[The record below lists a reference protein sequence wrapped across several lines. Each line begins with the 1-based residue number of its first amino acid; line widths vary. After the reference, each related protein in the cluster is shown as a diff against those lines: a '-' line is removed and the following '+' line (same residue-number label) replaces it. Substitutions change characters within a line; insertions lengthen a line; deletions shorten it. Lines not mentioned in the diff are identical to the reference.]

1 MTSIIRISKKICGYL
16 FLVVFCSLLPG
27 IAFSQLSGTKTINP
41 TGGDYSSFTAAVNAL
56 VAQGVSGPVVFNVA
70 AGTYTEQVIIPEI
83 TGANAA
89 NTITFQSPTG
99 DSSLVVLSFNA
110 TLAASNYTLLLN
122 GSDYIVLRKITI
134 QALGASY
141 GRVVEIAGSATSLI
155 IENCRVIGFNS
166 TGGYSEHSLVY
177 SYRAPI
183 TKLNLRNNFFSGSN
197 YGLYLEGVNSTTL
210 TPETRIS
217 GNSFSN
223 QRLYGMHLESQNA
236 PVVSSNSIQ
245 LKSDAGHGIYMQYCD
260 NALLVENN
268 NIILPGGH
276 YGIYQYLCDG
286 NSLARG
292 LVVNNTIAITG
303 GGNASGIH
311 YNGSTFQ
318 NVWHNSVQITAV
330 TTSDYGAFYL
340 TGGSNIDIRN
350 NIFSNAGENYAYNI
364 KTPTAIEFSDFNN
377 YYSNGNFLA
386 FWGSKRE
393 DIAQLKAGQSP
404 LYDANSISFNP
415 VFVSATNLH
424 GGSFRIDNKGTNLGI
439 TKDMDGQ
446 TRTAFDIG
454 ADEFTGTGSAL
465 AAGTYT
471 IGGASPTFS
480 SFAEAAAVINT
491 YGISGTVTFNVRNG
505 TYNEQ
510 FVLSPVAGTGP
521 SSQVV
526 FQAEGGDS
534 TKVELSFNSG
544 NLNNYLVRFTG
555 ADYVTFRKLSFTALN
570 PTYSRIFLLEGS
582 SHNNTITS
590 SILNGQPSGST
601 GDALVYSYES
611 NVNNLS
617 LTWNL
622 FSAGRYGI
630 YHNPNSLSKA
640 TGLIVRKNNFN
651 SQRGSY
657 PNSIYLRYHI
667 APDVQS
673 NSFTNT
679 LATNYYAINLQ
690 DCTDDIK
697 VISNRVN
704 SNNSEGGIL
713 LNACKSINTKRGL
726 VANNFVAIG
735 GSTNAWGIYLHNSEY
750 QDVYHNSVR
759 ISSSHLGNGRAFY
772 NSANSN
778 NINLRNNNFSNFGD
792 GYAIYSEGTTV
803 NFASNYNNVY
813 STGIYP
819 AFWNGTSH
827 SSLASYQA
835 AASPLDANSI
845 SVNPVYLS
853 EVDLHAQSSFVNN
866 AGIPLSEVLTDIDGQ
881 NRNPVTPDIG
891 ADEFIPTL
899 LPLAAGT
906 YTIGGEAPSYPDFS
920 SAVSDLNSR
929 GVSGPVVFNV
939 RNGIY
944 NEQISFYEINGAS
957 LVNNILFQSESGD
970 SSKVEL
976 IFTATINNPQIVQ
989 LSGTDYIS
997 FRKLTFSA
1005 LNPTYSMVFNLRG
1018 GIRKLSIQNCVLNS
1032 NGSTGAEYYTS
1043 IIYSGNATL
1052 TDLLVENSFLAGG
1065 RSGIWMESPPSA
1077 QSVGTR
1083 ILNTRFIGQYYDGLY
1098 LKYHEAAKI
1107 ERNNIVNTTSY
1118 VYFNGI
1124 FLSYCSNDITVNRNT
1139 VNLPAGRYGIF
1150 LQYCSGNISKTGL
1163 VSNNTVETGGTGGSI
1178 AILVENSNYQRVYF
1192 NSSKVTSTDV
1202 NGSSGFS
1209 VTAGSNI
1216 DVRNNSFANFGGGWA
1231 YTTNSVTAITG
1242 SDFNNLFTTGNF
1254 LANYNAPSRDLI
1266 SFRSLSGKEANSISV
1281 NPVYT
1286 SLMRT
1291 TSSYLNN
1298 KGSAVAVV
1306 TTDIDGESRSIA
1318 TPDIGADEFVPSQ
1331 LPFAGTFTIGGTSPD
1346 FASFSAAA
1354 SALNERGVSGPVT
1367 FNVRS
1372 GIYTDQL
1379 ELMEISGASAIN
1391 KIVFQS
1397 EEGDST
1403 KVTLNYNSGSASSN
1417 FVVRLIG
1424 TDYLTL
1430 RNLTI
1435 AGTNP
1440 VNSNL
1445 ITLVG
1450 NVSQVNILNNVLS
1463 SNINATSI
1471 AISSPDGNVLN
1482 TIAIKNNNFLSGS
1495 TGIFLDGNSTT
1506 QSQGLEII
1514 GNKFNNQKSYGIR
1527 LDGFESPQVKEND
1540 LYSNNYGYEGI
1551 YLYNCNT
1558 KPNVSANKIFTEN
1571 LSTGITFYYCYGTL
1585 VNQGVIS
1592 NNFVSIAG
1600 NSSATG
1606 IHINS
1611 SQYLNVVYNSVSIT
1625 TTYSTPAYKSAF
1637 YLSGGDNVF
1646 VRNNIF
1652 SCSNGGYA
1660 YNVNTPAA
1668 VDGSDFNNLYSTTD
1682 LAVWGGVRSNIAA
1695 LRTANS
1701 MDAKSLSVNPEF
1713 ASASDL
1719 QVKQALLHKA
1729 ATPLAIVTTDIFG
1742 NLRDAI
1748 KPDIGATE
1756 FSCVT
1761 PVIDFFASSSC
1772 FGDSTEFSYNIT
1784 KVAYGSN
1791 FSFDFDNDFNPDET
1805 FNAPNGSI
1813 KHLFATS
1820 GAKSVNLIVSQLA
1833 GCNNSLAKTISVEP
1847 SPVLDVITEGAY
1859 CGSDNG
1865 TAMVNVT
1872 AGSGPFSYH
1881 WSNGSNAASVGD
1893 LPKGSYSVT
1902 VKNIDNCISTA
1913 TFEIADKIIVSAS
1926 ELSPSTCG
1934 QSDGS
1939 AVATATGGSGPYSFV
1954 WSNGESLATALKLT
1968 SGANYV
1974 TVTDGTG
1981 CSTVGSV
1988 NISTDASGPKI
1999 ALKSIT
2005 HNTCYGEKAGALD
2018 VTLTGGTIP
2027 YSIQWSNGELTED
2040 LANLASGIYDILV
2053 TDNTGCLATATF
2065 GIEQPVFLNVS
2076 TVVEDASCSGS
2087 DGKAIALAGGGSKP
2101 YTYQWSNGNSG
2112 PVAQNLSAGIY
2123 TLTLTDNKSCSIV
2136 TPVIVNNSG
2145 GPKVSLNNLTG
2156 VNCNNE
2162 ANGSIDIQISGGTPL
2177 YSYSWLPGGQT
2188 SQDITGLTEGSY
2200 EVSVTDDAGCIGVSS
2215 FVIGEEPP
2223 ATNPICLVTVDS
2235 ISGKNLVVWEKLN
2248 QSDAAFYNIYR
2259 ESSSKGLFQLIATQ
2273 PAEEISEYTDE
2284 VADPS
2289 LRSWRY
2295 KISVVDDCGNES
2307 ELSESHKTIHLTQ
2320 NVGLNGRVNLIW
2332 DKYEGF
2338 ASSSYKILRYSKEE
2352 GWITLGRIPGDLT
2365 SFTDDRALLEK
2376 ELYYEIEV
2384 ENPNGGCSTLKA
2396 STHNTSRSNRQ
2407 STTVKNTTGISENE
2421 SLKSLAIYP
2430 NPAKTEFTL
2439 ELNRKGLH
2447 KLAVEMIDA
2456 KGQVLR
2462 NYQYPV
2468 SSDEFR
2474 TTIDISGISE
2484 GVYVLRISS
2493 DTQVSYR
2500 KLVIQ
2505 P

>member
-1 MTSIIRISKKICGYL
+1 MKTIIRSRKKICAFL
-16 FLVVFCSLLPG
+16 FLFVFSIMLP
-27 IAFSQLSGTKTINP
+27 ASVFSQLSGIKTINP
-41 TGGDYSSFTAAVNAL
+41 SGGDFVSFTAAVNAL
-56 VAQGVSGPVVFNVA
+56 ASQGVSGPVVFNVA

-83 TGANAA
+83 VGVSAV
-89 NTITFQSPTG
+89 NTVTFQSSTT
-99 DSSLVVLSFNA
+99 DSSLVVLSFSA
-110 TLAASNYTLLLN
+110 ALAASNYTLLLN
-122 GSDYIVLRKITI
+122 GSDFIVLRKITI
-134 QALGASY
+134 QALGSTY
-141 GRVVEIAGSATSLI
+141 GRAIEIAGTASSVI
-155 IENCRVIGFNS
+155 IENCRLIGFNS
-166 TGGYSEHSLVY
+166 TGGYSEHSLIY
-177 SYRAPI
+177 SYRVPLA
-183 TKLNLRNNFFSGSN
+183 KLTVRNNLFSGSN
-197 YGLYLEGVNSTTL
+197 YGIYLEGVNSTTL

-217 GNSFSN
+217 GNNFSS

-236 PVVSSNSIQ
+236 PVVSSNTIQ
-245 LKSDAGHGIYMQYCD
+245 LKSDAGYGIYMQYCD
-260 NALLVENN
+260 NALLVEKN

-276 YGIYQYLCDG
+276 YGIYLYLCDG

-292 LVVNNTIAITG
+292 LVVNNTVAITG
-303 GGNASGIH
+303 GSNASGIH
-311 YNGSTFQ
+311 YNGSSYQ
-318 NVWHNSVQITAV
+318 NIWHNSVQLTGV
-330 TTSDYGAFYL
+330 TTSDFGAFYL
-340 TGGSNIDIRN
+340 TGGSNTDIRN

-364 KTPTAIEFSDFNN
+364 KTPSAIEFSDYNN

-386 FWGSKRE
+386 FWGNKRE
-393 DIAQLKAGQSP
+393 DLAQLKAAQSP

-415 VFVSATNLH
+415 VFVSATDLH

-454 ADEFTGTGSAL
+454 ADEFAGTGSAL
-465 AAGTYT
+465 AAGTYS
-471 IGGASPTFS
+471 IGGVSP
-480 SFAEAAAVINT
+480 SFASFVQAAAVLNT
-491 YGISGTVTFNVRNG
+491 YGISGNVTFNVRNG
-505 TYNEQ
+505 TYDEQ
-510 FVLSPVAGTGP
+510 FTLSPIAGTGP
-521 SSQVV
+521 SAQVI
-526 FQAEGGDS
+526 FQAESGDS

-544 NLNNYLVRFTG
+544 NLNNYLVRFSG
-555 ADYVTFRKLSFTALN
+555 ADYVTFRKLSLTALN
-570 PTYSRIFLLEGS
+570 PTYSRIFLFDGS

-601 GDALVYSYES
+601 YDALIYSYES
-611 NVNNLS
+611 NANNLTI
-617 LTWNL
+617 TWNL
-622 FSAGRYGI
+622 FSAGRYGV

-640 TGLIVRKNNFN
+640 TGLIVRKNNFS

-667 APDVQS
+667 APDIQS
-673 NSFTNT
+673 NTFTNT

-690 DCTDDIK
+690 DCNDDIK

-713 LNACKSINTKRGL
+713 LNACKSISTKRGL
-726 VANNFVAIG
+726 VANNFVAIS
-735 GSTNAWGIYLHNSEY
+735 GSSNAWGIYLYNSEY
-750 QDVYHNSVR
+750 QNIYYNSVR
-759 ISSSHLGNGRAFY
+759 ISSSHLSNGRAFY
-772 NSANSN
+772 NAANSN
-778 NINLRNNNFSNFGD
+778 NINLRNNNFTNFGD
-792 GYAIYSEGTTV
+792 GYAFYSEGTTV
-803 NFASNYNNVY
+803 NFASNYNNLY

-819 AFWNGTSH
+819 VFWNGTSH
-827 SSLASYQA
+827 SSLSSYQTA
-835 AASPLDANSI
+835 ATLDANSF

-853 EVDLHAQSSFVNN
+853 ETDLHAQSSFVNN
-866 AGIPLSEVLTDIDGQ
+866 AGTPLVEVLSDIDGQ
-881 NRNPVTPDIG
+881 NRNAATPDIG

-899 LPLAAGT
+899 LPLSAGT
-906 YTIGGEAPSYPDFS
+906 YTIGGVSPSYPNFTA
-920 SAVSDLNSR
+920 AVSDLNNR

-944 NEQISFYEINGAS
+944 NEQISLYEINGAS

-976 IFTATINNPQIVQ
+976 TFSANINNSHIVQ

-997 FRKLTFSA
+997 FRKLTFTT
-1005 LNPTYSMVFNLRG
+1005 LNPTYSKIFNLRG
-1018 GIRKLSIQNCVLNS
+1018 GIRKLSIQNSVLNS

-1043 IIYSGNATL
+1043 AIYSENATF
-1052 TDLLVENSFLAGG
+1052 TDLLIENSILNGG
-1065 RSGIWMESPPSA
+1065 RSGIWMESPLAA

-1083 ILNTRFIGQYYDGLY
+1083 ILSNRFTGQNYDGLY

-1107 ERNNIVNTTSY
+1107 ERNNIVNTTAY

-1124 FLSYCSNDITVNRNT
+1124 YLSYCNNDILINRNSVT
-1139 VNLPAGRYGIF
+1139 APSGRYGIF

-1163 VSNNTVETGGTGGSI
+1163 ISNNIVETGGTGGSI
-1178 AILVENSNYQRVYF
+1178 AIILENSNYQRVYF
-1192 NSSKVTSTDV
+1192 NSSNVTSTDV
-1202 NGSSGFS
+1202 NGGSGFT

-1216 DVRNNSFANFGGGWA
+1216 DIRNNSFANFGGGWA

-1242 SDFNNLFTTGNF
+1242 SDYNNLFTTGNF
-1254 LANYNAPSRDLI
+1254 LANYNAPSRDLA
-1266 SFRSLSGKEANSISV
+1266 SFKALSGKEANSISV

-1286 SLMRT
+1286 ALIRT

-1298 KGSAVAVV
+1298 KGSAVGVV
-1306 TTDIDGESRSIA
+1306 TTDIDGESRSVA

-1346 FASFSAAA
+1346 FVSFSAAA
-1354 SALNERGVSGPVT
+1354 TALNERGISGPVT
-1367 FNVRS
+1367 FNVRN
-1372 GIYTDQL
+1372 GVYTDQL
-1379 ELMEISGASAIN
+1379 DLMEISGASAIN

-1397 EEGDST
+1397 ESDDST
-1403 KVTLNYNSGSASSN
+1403 KVTLNFNSGSASTN

-1424 TDYLTL
+1424 TDFLTL
-1430 RNLTI
+1430 RELTI

-1440 VNSNL
+1440 VYSNL

-1463 SNINATSI
+1463 SNINASST

-1482 TIAIKNNNFLSGS
+1482 AIAIKNNNFLSGS
-1495 TGIFLDGNSTT
+1495 VGIFLDGNNST
-1506 QSQGLEII
+1506 QSPGLEIS
-1514 GNKFNNQKSYGIR
+1514 GNKFNNQRSYGIR
-1527 LDGFESPQVKEND
+1527 LDAFESPQVKAND
-1540 LYSNNYGYEGI
+1540 LYSNIYGYEGI

-1558 KPNVSANKIFTEN
+1558 KPDVSGNRIFTEN
-1571 LSTGITFYYCYGTL
+1571 LSTGITLYYCYGTL
-1585 VNQGVIS
+1585 VNQGIVS

-1600 NSSATG
+1600 SSSATG
-1606 IHINS
+1606 IQINT

-1625 TTYSTPAYKSAF
+1625 STYNAPAYKSAF

-1668 VDGSDFNNLYSTTD
+1668 IDGSDFNNLYSTSD
-1682 LAVWGGVRSNIAA
+1682 LAVWGGVRSNLAA
-1695 LRTANS
+1695 LRTANA

-1713 ASASDL
+1713 ASVSDL

-1805 FNAPNGSI
+1805 FSSPNGII

-1820 GAKSVNLIVSQLA
+1820 SPKTVNLLVSQLA
-1833 GCNNSLAKTISVEP
+1833 GCNNSIAKTISVEP

-1859 CGSDNG
+1859 CGNDNG
-1865 TAMVNVT
+1865 SASVNVS
-1872 AGSGPFSYH
+1872 GSSGPFSYH
-1881 WSNGSNAASVGD
+1881 WSNGSDDTNVIGLA
-1893 LPKGSYSVT
+1893 KGSYSVT
-1902 VKNIDNCISTA
+1902 VKNSDNCISTT
-1913 TFEIADKIIVSAS
+1913 TFEIGDKIIVSAS

-1939 AVATATGGSGPYSFV
+1939 AVATATGGSGPYSYV
-1954 WSNGESLATALKLT
+1954 WSNGESLATAVNLP
-1968 SGANYV
+1968 SGANYI

-1999 ALKSIT
+1999 ALKTVT
-2005 HNTCYGEKAGALD
+2005 HNICYGEKMGVLD
-2018 VTLTGGTIP
+2018 ITLTGGTTP
-2027 YSIQWSNGELTED
+2027 YSIQWSNGEITED
-2040 LANLASGIYDILV
+2040 LSNLGSGIYDILV

-2087 DGKAIALAGGGSKP
+2087 DGKAVALAGGGAKP
-2101 YTYQWSNGNSG
+2101 YFYQWSNGNTG

-2123 TLTLTDNKSCSIV
+2123 TLTLTDNKNCSIV

-2145 GPKVSLNNLTG
+2145 GPKVSLNSLTG

-2162 ANGSIDIQISGGTPL
+2162 STGSIDIQISGGTPL

-2188 SQDITGLTEGSY
+2188 SQDITGLNEGSY
-2200 EVSVTDDAGCIGVSS
+2200 EVSVTDNAGCIGVSS
-2215 FVIGEEPP
+2215 FVIGEESP

-2248 QSDAAFYNIYR
+2248 QADAAFYNIYR
-2259 ESSSKGLFQLIATQ
+2259 ESSSKGLFQLIATR
-2273 PAEEISEYTDE
+2273 PAEEISEFTDE
-2284 VADPS
+2284 IADPS

-2307 ELSESHKTIHLTQ
+2307 DLSESHKTIHLTQ
-2320 NVGLNGRVNLIW
+2320 NIGLNGRVNLIW

-2338 ASSSYKILRYSKEE
+2338 TANSYKILRYSKEE
-2352 GWITLGRIPGDLT
+2352 GWITLGRIPGDLS
-2365 SFTDDRALLEK
+2365 SFTDDKALLEE
-2376 ELYYEIEV
+2376 ELFYEIEV
-2384 ENPNGGCSTLKA
+2384 ENPSGGCSTLKA

-2407 STTVKNTTGISENE
+2407 STTVKNTTGISVNE
-2421 SLKSLAIYP
+2421 SLKSLTIYP
-2430 NPAKTEFTL
+2430 NPAKTEVTL
-2439 ELNRKGLH
+2439 ELNQKNLQ
-2447 KLAVEMIDA
+2447 KLAVELIDA

-2462 NYQYPV
+2462 NYQYPA

-2493 DTQVSYR
+2493 DTNISFR
-2500 KLVIQ
+2500 KLIIQ